1 MNCRVLGVKR
11 SGPYSRLRL
20 EAPAIARRSRP
31 GQFVM
36 AQARGAEAPF
46 WRRPFGVCRSDGR
59 SQVELLIKAVGP
71 GSRLLAAS
79 RPGDDIELTGPQGR
93 GFTVEGPGP
102 VLLVGGGFGI
112 APLLFLAERLRRKR
126 IPCEVLLG
134 GRCREDL
141 LLRKEL
147 GLAGAKVACTTEDGS
162 SGRRGLVTL
171 LVAER
176 LAAKHPPAR
185 LAASGPEAML
195 RSVAQLARKHRV
207 PAEVSLEEV
216 MACGL
221 GVCNGCVRRVN
232 GHYQRV
238 CADGPVFDAAA
249 VDWNH
254 A

>member
-11 SGPYSRLRL
+11 SGLYTRLRL
-20 EAPAIARRSRP
+20 EAPAIARRARP

-36 AQARGAEAPF
+36 AQACGAGAPF
-46 WRRPFGVCRSDGR
+46 WRRPFGVCQSDGR
-59 SQVELLIKAVGP
+59 SQVELLIKAVGT
-71 GSRLLAAS
+71 GSRLIAAIGQ
-79 RPGDDIELTGPQGR
+79 GDHLDLVGPLGR
-93 GFTVEGPGP
+93 GFTVDGPGP

-112 APLLFLAERLRRKR
+112 APLLFLADRLRRKR

-147 GLAGAKVACTTEDGS
+147 SLAGAKVACTTEDGKF
-162 SGRRGLVTL
+162 GRRGFVTL
-171 LVAER
+171 LLAER

-195 RSVAQLARKHRV
+195 RSVARLAREHQV

-232 GHYQRV
+232 GQYQRV
-238 CADGPVFDAAA
+238 CKDGPVFDAAA
-249 VDWNH
+249 VDWKR
-254 A
+254 